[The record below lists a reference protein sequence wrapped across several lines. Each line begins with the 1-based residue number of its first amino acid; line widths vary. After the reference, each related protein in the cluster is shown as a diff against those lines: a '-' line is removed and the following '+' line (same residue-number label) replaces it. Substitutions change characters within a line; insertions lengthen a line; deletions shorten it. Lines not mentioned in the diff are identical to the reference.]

1 MSILFLFSFGLE
13 KLYKMST
20 QEFTQAILANQ
31 DFLRGSAMQ
40 ITRDQEQAADLV
52 QETNLKA
59 LRSMGRFKPG
69 TNLKAW
75 LYTILRNTFINQYR
89 KEKNRKTTRDES
101 ENGYILGSY
110 EAAPE
115 QEADASI
122 HMKEIQSVMRSVEQ
136 QLLKPF
142 MMYIEGYKYMEIAEK
157 LHIPEGTVKSRIFK
171 ARKKMQSQLTQ
182 YGYF

>member
-1 MSILFLFSFGLE
+1 MLFLFSFGEE
-13 KLYKMST
+13 KLNKMST

-31 DFLRGSAMQ
+31 DFLKGSAMQ

-101 ENGYILGSY
+101 
-110 EAAPE
+110 
-115 QEADASI
+115 
-122 HMKEIQSVMRSVEQ
+122 
-136 QLLKPF
+136 
-142 MMYIEGYKYMEIAEK
+142 
-157 LHIPEGTVKSRIFK
+157 
-171 ARKKMQSQLTQ
+171 
-182 YGYF
+182 